1 MMKLPIREIIKQE
14 YDVKIDKNE
23 AMSNEYLIK
32 QGDSII
38 FDQIKRLRGYTS
50 SHISEMVLIVA
61 KKNPKTE
68 KELKR
73 ILMEFTIIVLV
84 NRLLKEKMELQL
96 SFVMKFLKSYI

>member
-50 SHISEMVLIVA
+50 SLSLIHI
-61 KKNPKTE
+61 
-68 KELKR
+68 
-73 ILMEFTIIVLV
+73 
-84 NRLLKEKMELQL
+84 
-96 SFVMKFLKSYI
+96 

>member
-38 FDQIKRLRGYTS
+38 FDQIDCEDILRPIY
-50 SHISEMVLIVA
+50 
-61 KKNPKTE
+61 P
-68 KELKR
+68 R
-73 ILMEFTIIVLV
+73 W
-84 NRLLKEKMELQL
+84 
-96 SFVMKFLKSYI
+96 Y